1 MMQIYRILTGSCWKT
16 VGGRISAHK
25 IQRTLVNGHSSYL
38 NVHKNLKV
46 ATDQA
51 NSATLSSKMATLP
64 CFMKSISS
72 KAISERTNLK
82 KLSLKRVKIN

>member
-25 IQRTLVNGHSSYL
+25 IQSTLANGHSSCL
-38 NVHKNLKV
+38 NGHKNLKV

-51 NSATLSSKMATLP
+51 NSATLP